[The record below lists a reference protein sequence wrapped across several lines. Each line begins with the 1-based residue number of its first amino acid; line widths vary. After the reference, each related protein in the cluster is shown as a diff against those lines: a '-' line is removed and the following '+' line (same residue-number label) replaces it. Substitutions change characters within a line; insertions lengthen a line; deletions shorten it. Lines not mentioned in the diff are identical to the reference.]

1 MSKDL
6 IEEIEYDGRRPA
18 NQPGKRRRVGRLA
31 IAGIAVAAV
40 AGVAIA
46 GSAAARTS
54 KPAAANKPAA
64 NQAAAAKA
72 STVAAPAVAAPKAV
86 VKNGFAFQNS
96 RPAVETVAA
105 GQAAHFGEHVWYE
118 TKSSTW
124 ALFTKFPGEGQKAAY
139 AWTGK
144 DDSESGLVAD
154 GSKASGPVFASMFN
168 GKVHTV
174 VYTQG
179 KKAWYGKV
187 YRFAA
192 IPGGTF
198 AGIELAGEPYAPDPA
213 GGLGRQKAA
222 DAAMHPGDI
231 SVYGYDQAGKLV
243 SQFGNHDPLGGG
255 LGKQLPG
262 GYGVSSKVDPNSYKP
277 EEHPLP
283 ADPIAACKSLLSN
296 ADKPKPGAG
305 AKAVARI
312 DGTPGSVLILA
323 DNKNWAGCDTAYAR
337 ANTEGSLRQPAKIAV
352 PAATDR
358 DAFAVAENIVPVNG
372 KQYEYYWA
380 AGLLPKGVA
389 KVSYTFPDGVTADSV
404 VKGNYWVMQHQEA
417 KAWHEGDDAARPQIK
432 VTLAKA
438 NGAVV
443 NSFRLSYGKQTCA
456 QITHGC

>member
-18 NQPGKRRRVGRLA
+18 DQPAKRRRIGRLA

-46 GSAAARTS
+46 GSAAARTG
-54 KPAAANKPAA
+54 KPTAADRPAAANQVDK
-64 NQAAAAKA
+64 AAAAPA
-72 STVAAPAVAAPKAV
+72 AAAPQAV
-86 VKNGFAFQNS
+86 VKNGFAFQNA

-124 ALFTKFPGEGQKAAY
+124 ALFTKFPGEGQKTAS

-144 DDSESGLVAD
+144 DDSGSALVAD
-154 GSKASGPVFASMFN
+154 GSKAAGPVFASRFN
-168 GKVHTV
+168 GPVETV

-198 AGIELAGEPYAPDPA
+198 AGIELAGQPYAPDPA
-213 GGLGRQKAA
+213 GRLGSPKAA
-222 DAAMHPGDI
+222 DASMHPGGI
-231 SVYGYDQAGKLV
+231 SVYGYDKAGKLI
-243 SQFGNHDPLGGG
+243 SQFGEGDPLGGG

-262 GYGVSSKVDPNSYKP
+262 GYGVSSKVDPSTYQP

-283 ADPIAACKSLLSN
+283 ADPIAACKSLLTN
-296 ADKPKPGAG
+296 ADKPKPGAS
-305 AKAVARI
+305 AKVVARI

-323 DNKNWAGCDTAYAR
+323 DSKNWAGCDTAYAR
-337 ANTEGSLRQPAKIAV
+337 QNTEGSLRQPAKIAV
-352 PAATDR
+352 PAASDR
-358 DAFAVAENIVPVNG
+358 DAFAVAENIIPING
-372 KQYEYYWA
+372 NQYEYYWA

-389 KVSYTFPDGVTADSV
+389 KISYTFPDGVTTDAV
-404 VKGNYWVMQHQEA
+404 VKGNYWVLQHQEA
-417 KAWHEGDDAARPQIK
+417 KAWHQGDDTDRPQIK
-432 VTLAKA
+432 VTLKKA

-443 NSFRLSYGKQTCA
+443 NSFRLIYGEQTCA